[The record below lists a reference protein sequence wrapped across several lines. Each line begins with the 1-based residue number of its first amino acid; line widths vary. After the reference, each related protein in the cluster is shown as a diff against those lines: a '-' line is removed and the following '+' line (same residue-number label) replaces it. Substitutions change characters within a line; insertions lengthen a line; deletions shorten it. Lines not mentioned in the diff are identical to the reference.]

1 MPDFTWR
8 PHVHGVSR
16 SPGSEAATAGAE
28 HAHALTWLVPPA
40 AFDGIARTNVRGV
53 SAMSGVMIRHLL
65 SRAVPGQI
73 VNIAS
78 VAGRVDYQAR
88 SACCASKFAVIG

>member
-1 MPDFTWR
+1 MTLLMPDFTWR
-8 PHVHGVSR
+8 PHVHSVSR
-16 SPGSEAATAGAE
+16 GGAKKANQVRQALRRAAGA
-28 HAHALTWLVPPA
+28 
-40 AFDGIARTNVRGV
+40 V

-65 SRAVPGQI
+65 SRAAPGQI